1 MGQASAKQPRDPAEE
16 KRLVEEINR
25 QTDSPELRPHDEE
38 DIDRLDYATVVR
50 MVHPKKGR
58 WLRFSEE
65 QIERMVEHEKQ
76 RSAGMKTEA
85 EGQSAAAS
93 SSSTPQ

>member
-1 MGQASAKQPRDPAEE
+1 VLGKRSRD
-16 KRLVEEINR
+16 RWTIEEINR
-25 QTDSPELRPHDEE
+25 QTNSPELRPHDEE
-38 DIDRLDYATVVR
+38 DIDKLDYATIVR

-76 RSAGMKTEA
+76 RCTGVKTET
-85 EGQSAAAS
+85 EGQSAAAAS
-93 SSSTPQ
+93 SSSIPQ